1 MAGPGDFPSSDP
13 TNTIDSVSAYYEI
26 SWSILSTIGIAN
38 VLFGLVIIGITSLT
52 PVAVVPIVSSIACA
66 LANGLCY
73 FAFYSHHPL
82 KHRAVASAF
91 ADFFW
96 LVQEA
101 GLSFYSYAI
110 LRRVLH
116 YKQRTFF
123 ITLFWTFIATMIA
136 LRATVMALRVQ
147 SILEIGTNFQSVVKY
162 LHIAYFVILAA
173 LECLSS
179 FFLLRKFATARS
191 TSMKAALRTGLF
203 QYLLQSTE
211 VRVALLALTGIT
223 RAVTYSFQGTAQ
235 SATTTPG
242 QVDRFAYTFECLFPV
257 IM

>member
-1 MAGPGDFPSSDP
+1 MAGPGDFRSSIPSD
-13 TNTIDSVSAYYEI
+13 TIDEVPPYYEI
-26 SWSILSTIGIAN
+26 SWSILSTIGMAN
-38 VLFGLVIIGITSLT
+38 TIFGLVIIGITSLT
-52 PVAVVPIVSSIACA
+52 PVVVVPIVSSVACA
-66 LANGLCY
+66 VANGLCY
-73 FAFYSHHPL
+73 YAFYTHRPT
-82 KHRAVASAF
+82 KNRAVASAF

-116 YKQRTFF
+116 HNRRTFF
-123 ITLFWTFIATMIA
+123 ITVFWIFIATMVA
-136 LRATVMALRVQ
+136 LRVTVMVLRVQ
-147 SILEIGTNFQSVVKY
+147 SILEIDVNFQSAVTD

-173 LECLSS
+173 LECLSA
-179 FFLLRKFATARS
+179 FFLLRKFTTAKS
-191 TSMKAALRTGLF
+191 TSIKAALRTGLF

-235 SATTTPG
+235 SATTIPG

-257 IM
+257 MM

>member
-1 MAGPGDFPSSDP
+1 MAGPSEYLSTNPS
-13 TNTIDSVSAYYEI
+13 NTIDSVSTYYEI

-38 VLFGLVIIGITSLT
+38 VLFGFVIIGITSLT
-52 PVAVVPIVSSIACA
+52 PVVVVPIVSSIACA

-73 FAFYSHHPL
+73 YGFYSHNPL
-82 KHRAVASAF
+82 LNRAIASAF

-116 YKQRTFF
+116 YKQRAIFL
-123 ITLFWTFIATMIA
+123 TLFWIFITTLIA
-136 LRATVMALRVQ
+136 LRATVMVLRVR
-147 SILEIGTNFQSVVKY
+147 SVLERNLSFQHVVTE
-162 LHIAYFVILAA
+162 LHIAYFVIIAA
-173 LECLSS
+173 LECLSA
-179 FFLLRKFATARS
+179 FFLLRKFTTARS
-191 TSMKAALRTGLF
+191 TSMKAALQTGLL

-235 SATTTPG
+235 SATTIPS

-257 IM
+257 MM